1 VKDPAKDPVR
11 WISQGALGLW
21 IVLVASGLG
30 LEARAQQEA
39 ASQEP
44 PKQRLVWRGQ
54 VDGIVDLYVRGG
66 TVRSV
71 VKSGG
76 RLKDDSFEFHSD
88 LPEKRVRVALWRVEG
103 PGRIS
108 VIQQP
113 RRENH
118 FTAIVEIWDRQPGI
132 AQYEFNLTW

>member
-1 VKDPAKDPVR
+1 MKNPVS
-11 WISQGALGLW
+11 WFSQGALALTIGL
-21 IVLVASGLG
+21 VVSGLG
-30 LEARAQQEA
+30 LEARAQQDA

-54 VDGIVDLYVRGG
+54 VDGIVDLYVRGD

-71 VKSGG
+71 VRSGS
-76 RLKDDSFEFHSD
+76 RLKEDHFEFHSE
-88 LPEKRVRVALWRVEG
+88 LPEKRVRVALWRIEG
-103 PGRIS
+103 PGPIR

-118 FTAIVEIWDRQPGI
+118 FTAVVQIWDRQPGFG
-132 AQYEFNLTW
+132 QYEFNLTW